1 MQVCRTTQKLFAFL
15 LALAL
20 PALQGQVITS
30 TVYGLVT
37 DPSGSAI
44 VGAKVTA
51 TNEETGTVVSTLTDA
66 LGEFT
71 FTSLQAGRYALLIE
85 SQGFKSARQV
95 GLVLN
100 SGARVRSNFQL
111 ELGSVTTAVEVSA
124 AAPLVNAVNAEQ
136 RTNIESMQVREL
148 PTQRRDW
155 TGLLRLNTG
164 VTVTGGTVS
173 LNGLAP
179 ASFRITVDGTDSAS
193 DTELPSLSMYQDF
206 NFIKGVSLEAVEE
219 VNLAK
224 GIASAEIA
232 NTMSGNVNI
241 NTKRGTNEYHGSL
254 FYLNQTENLNARNQ
268 FLTVR
273 PPLVYNQFGG
283 SVGGPII
290 KNRLFAFGVYE
301 GYRLRG
307 FQTLQ
312 GNVPT
317 PEFKQQAIAAVPA
330 YRPLLEMFPNPTVPY
345 APGSVAA
352 LYIGAGSEKGQ
363 DNHAIVR
370 SDYHITSNTILTA
383 RYTRGRP
390 YREIPRVAFQN
401 FRFWTGTNEIGNLN
415 LTHSRSRWTFE
426 TRFGI
431 NYNDVNRLDNIYA
444 LGLAGVSGG
453 IPFSVGGETFYKEGT
468 NHTIEQ
474 VVGTTI
480 GRHSLRFG
488 GIFGWL
494 WAGRENIE
502 SPDVGYASP
511 ADFLANQPNR
521 VQVTFGVRKYRLYSE
536 SIGFFV
542 QDDFKVNRRL
552 VLNMGIRYDYYTVP
566 RERDGRLF
574 NRDEPFGFGPY
585 RPPDSIWDADY
596 NNFSPRLGFAYSLD
610 DESRTVVRG
619 GFGMF
624 HNPRPMFGGPVDLVQ
639 NALDEPFRV
648 VYAAQDVQRYPD
660 VLRYPVINDRV
671 LPIAKGPAALLAG
684 TALNPNWAYPFSY
697 QWTMS
702 VQRQLFRN
710 TVVEGAYVG
719 TRGLRLMMVRTMNP
733 PDRITGVR
741 PVPGF
746 ATFRYR
752 DSSEQTNFHSFQG
765 SVRQRM
771 TRNLSFNVNY
781 TWSRN
786 MSYSSDADLLLPAS
800 PQDIFNVRAE
810 YGPSNIDV
818 RHRFIVD
825 YIYELPFLS
834 WIGGNSAF
842 ARMALGG
849 WQLSGV
855 FTAQTGS
862 PFNVTQ
868 PSGLDS
874 SRPDYVGGVPILPD
888 ADKTLQYLNRSAFAQ
903 VPLSAGPRLPIR
915 PGNIGRNALYGP
927 DWWNIDMTLA
937 KSIAFTESTR
947 LQVRAELLNAFN
959 HTVMSG
965 INGNITQSNF
975 GRFTATRGARQ
986 VQIGAR
992 FTF

>member
-1 MQVCRTTQKLFAFL
+1 
-15 LALAL
+15 
-20 PALQGQVITS
+20 
-30 TVYGLVT
+30 
-37 DPSGSAI
+37 
-44 VGAKVTA
+44 
-51 TNEETGTVVSTLTDA
+51 
-66 LGEFT
+66 
-71 FTSLQAGRYALLIE
+71 
-85 SQGFKSARQV
+85 
-95 GLVLN
+95 
-100 SGARVRSNFQL
+100 
-111 ELGSVTTAVEVSA
+111 
-124 AAPLVNAVNAEQ
+124 
-136 RTNIESMQVREL
+136 
-148 PTQRRDW
+148 
-155 TGLLRLNTG
+155 
-164 VTVTGGTVS
+164 
-173 LNGLAP
+173 
-179 ASFRITVDGTDSAS
+179 
-193 DTELPSLSMYQDF
+193 
-206 NFIKGVSLEAVEE
+206 
-219 VNLAK
+219 
-224 GIASAEIA
+224 
-232 NTMSGNVNI
+232 
-241 NTKRGTNEYHGSL
+241 
-254 FYLNQTENLNARNQ
+254 
-268 FLTVR
+268 
-273 PPLVYNQFGG
+273 
-283 SVGGPII
+283 
-290 KNRLFAFGVYE
+290 
-301 GYRLRG
+301 
-307 FQTLQ
+307 
-312 GNVPT
+312 
-317 PEFKQQAIAAVPA
+317 
-330 YRPLLEMFPNPTVPY
+330 
-345 APGSVAA
+345 
-352 LYIGAGSEKGQ
+352 
-363 DNHAIVR
+363 
-370 SDYHITSNTILTA
+370 
-383 RYTRGRP
+383 
-390 YREIPRVAFQN
+390 
-401 FRFWTGTNEIGNLN
+401 
-415 LTHSRSRWTFE
+415 
-426 TRFGI
+426 
-431 NYNDVNRLDNIYA
+431 
-444 LGLAGVSGG
+444 
-453 IPFSVGGETFYKEGT
+453 
-468 NHTIEQ
+468 
-474 VVGTTI
+474 
-480 GRHSLRFG
+480 
-488 GIFGWL
+488 
-494 WAGRENIE
+494 
-502 SPDVGYASP
+502 
-511 ADFLANQPNR
+511 
-521 VQVTFGVRKYRLYSE
+521 
-536 SIGFFV
+536 
-542 QDDFKVNRRL
+542 
-552 VLNMGIRYDYYTVP
+552 
-566 RERDGRLF
+566 
-574 NRDEPFGFGPY
+574 
-585 RPPDSIWDADY
+585 
-596 NNFSPRLGFAYSLD
+596 
-610 DESRTVVRG
+610 
-619 GFGMF
+619 
-624 HNPRPMFGGPVDLVQ
+624 
-639 NALDEPFRV
+639 
-648 VYAAQDVQRYPD
+648 
-660 VLRYPVINDRV
+660 
-671 LPIAKGPAALLAG
+671 
-684 TALNPNWAYPFSY
+684 
-697 QWTMS
+697 MS